1 MRWRKPTWTPLALA
15 GESLP
20 TVEATSEDELRPT
33 EGVTTSQ
40 PPPTDGVTIVQT
52 RNVNQETMAESLPS
66 CWKTP
71 LHSNSELM
79 EFLERAKNHANLIKK
94 GGLYLDPTYEE
105 AFAKRTVSVF
115 EVDRRTRKVCR
126 STKDNVMKAV
136 KSMGYTQVVR
146 GIGAF
151 MWDVLLPNTEEA
163 MKMVNSDLLTKDLI
177 LRTEYRGMRKNSV
190 AVLEVPACVRGEAL
204 ATYF

>member
-94 GGLYLDPTYEE
+94 GGFVPGPHIRGS
-105 AFAKRTVSVF
+105 FRQK
-115 EVDRRTRKVCR
+115 
-126 STKDNVMKAV
+126 N
-136 KSMGYTQVVR
+136 GVR
-146 GIGAF
+146 
-151 MWDVLLPNTEEA
+151 V
-163 MKMVNSDLLTKDLI
+163 
-177 LRTEYRGMRKNSV
+177 
-190 AVLEVPACVRGEAL
+190 
-204 ATYF
+204 

>member
-1 MRWRKPTWTPLALA
+1 M
-15 GESLP
+15 
-20 TVEATSEDELRPT
+20 
-33 EGVTTSQ
+33 
-40 PPPTDGVTIVQT
+40 
-52 RNVNQETMAESLPS
+52 
-66 CWKTP
+66 
-71 LHSNSELM
+71 
-79 EFLERAKNHANLIKK
+79 
-94 GGLYLDPTYEE
+94 YLDPTYEE

-163 MKMVNSDLLTKDLI
+163 MKMVNSDKRSEFTIFMASDRI
-177 LRTEYRGMRKNSV
+177 QGNEEDQCGS
-190 AVLEVPACVRGEAL
+190 P
-204 ATYF
+204 

>member
-1 MRWRKPTWTPLALA
+1 M
-15 GESLP
+15 
-20 TVEATSEDELRPT
+20 
-33 EGVTTSQ
+33 
-40 PPPTDGVTIVQT
+40 
-52 RNVNQETMAESLPS
+52 
-66 CWKTP
+66 
-71 LHSNSELM
+71 
-79 EFLERAKNHANLIKK
+79 
-94 GGLYLDPTYEE
+94 YLDPTYEE

-151 MWDVLLPNTEEA
+151 MLLPNTEEA
-163 MKMVNSDLLTKDLI
+163 MKMVNSDKRW
-177 LRTEYRGMRKNSV
+177 LRTEYRGMRKTSV